1 MFNFPRSLRTL
12 LTTVIILCE
21 LSKAAA
27 AYVLDHDKVQ
37 GFPESSADSL
47 LKTFQPFL
55 KVFTGCVPFPAVDA
69 AGNVSGGLKP
79 SGAMDGHCSK
89 STGQVYGRAQMF
101 RGQCANM
108 YAWYFPKEQPIDGPV
123 NGGHRHGWQNII
135 VWTEACDSHSEVL
148 AVSYSNHGHYKRYT
162 SPHKQYTSPHM
173 EGTHPLVAYNSSFLN
188 GSLSRTRAPGGM
200 QPAISWFDLTSEAR
214 RTLETYDFGQE
225 VPFNDHNYF
234 YNLSEARL

>member
-27 AYVLDHDKVQ
+27 ADVLDHDKVQ
-37 GFPESSADSL
+37 GFPDSSADSL

-69 AGNVSGGLKP
+69 AGNVSGGLRP

-108 YAWYFPKEQPIDGPV
+108 YAWYFPKEQNVDGPG
-123 NGGHRHGWQNII
+123 NLGHRHGWQNII
-135 VWTEACDSHSEVL
+135 VWTEACDSQSRIIS
-148 AVSYSNHGHYKRYT
+148 VSYSDRGYYDREN
-162 SPHKQYTSPHM
+162 SPQL
-173 EGTHPLVAYNSSFLN
+173 EGTHPLVAYERPFPLN
-188 GSLSRTRAPGGM
+188 PSLMDTKYKGAM
-200 QPAISWFDLTSEAR
+200 QPAISWLDLTPEAR
-214 RTLETYDFGQE
+214 STLETYDFGKG
-225 VPFNDHNYF
+225 VPFNEYNYLF
-234 YNLSEARL
+234 NLSKARL

>member
-27 AYVLDHDKVQ
+27 ADVLDHDKVQ
-37 GFPESSADSL
+37 GFPDSSADSL

-79 SGAMDGHCSK
+79 SGAMEGHCSK
-89 STGQVYGRAQMF
+89 NTGQVYGRAEMF
-101 RGQCANM
+101 KGLCANM
-108 YAWYFPKEQPIDGPV
+108 YAWYFPKEQPIDGPG
-123 NGGHRHGWQNII
+123 NWGHRHGWQNII
-135 VWTEACDSHSEVL
+135 VWTEDCDSDSGVL
-148 AVSYSNHGHYKRYT
+148 AVSYSNRGHYKRD
-162 SPHKQYTSPHM
+162 TSPHM
-173 EGTHPLVAYNSSFLN
+173 EGTHPLVTYNSSFIN
-188 GSLSRTRAPGGM
+188 ESLSRSRAPGGM
-200 QPAISWFDLTSEAR
+200 QSAISWFDLTSEAR